1 MKYLIAGMCT
11 VVALITTSCN
21 EKPAEKKSSIEKQTA
36 ALSSNAYEKGG
47 QVPSDEVCMVNNA
60 YMGKKQLEVK
70 FDGKT
75 YYGCCEMCKERIPK
89 DESVRTA
96 VDPYSKKT
104 VDKALAVIAITG
116 NNGEV
121 SYFENETTYNK
132 YLKQLN

>member
-1 MKYLIAGMCT
+1 MKHLIAGVCAMI
-11 VVALITTSCN
+11 ALLTTSCK
-21 EKPAEKKSSIEKQTA
+21 EKVAEKKALPHQQVTSLTPSST
-36 ALSSNAYEKGG
+36 EKGG
-47 QVPSDEVCMVNNA
+47 LVPSDEVCMVNNA
-60 YMGKKQLEVK
+60 YMGKKQLEVM

-96 VDPYSKKT
+96 TDPYSKRT
-104 VDKALAVIAITG
+104 VDKAKAVIAITG
-116 NNGEV
+116 DNGEV